1 MISQIKRFDSFS
13 YLSDPFIKTNKTGY
27 NSLKNISPLTVES
40 FMFFSPVPILNL
52 AEVPTGYRN
61 RK

>member
-13 YLSDPFIKTNKTGY
+13 YLSDPLIKTNTTGY

-52 AEVPTGYRN
+52 AEVPYGL